1 MTTAAALEAL
11 LREGK
16 LEQALAAAAAA
27 VQAAPRS
34 ADAHNALGVTLA
46 RAGRWEEAARCYRTA
61 LALAPRRGATWSN
74 LGNALTA
81 LGHDSQAIAA
91 QQRSLALQGGDATA
105 LYNLATTL
113 TRAERQAEAIAAYEA
128 ALAAGHPQALW
139 NLARARLA
147 HGDLA
152 GGFRDYECRIA
163 QGMVAD
169 RPRPGVRWDG
179 RPFPGETILL
189 LTEQGFGDTVWILRY
204 LPALRARGGR
214 VVMECKPELAPL
226 VAPLVDE
233 VVAPGTAVA
242 AQWHL
247 HVCSLPLIFAPQVP
261 PLPPLAPEPARVERL
276 RAAVA
281 GPGLKV
287 GIIWS
292 GSVTFGANHWRAA
305 GLGRFLDS
313 FRWPGV
319 RLFSLQKGPPEAE
332 LAAHPLRGAVTDLA
346 PLLRDFAD
354 TAAALSLLDLVI
366 MTDSAVAHLAG
377 AMGRPVWVLLGR
389 APHWLWGTGR
399 EDSPWYPSL
408 RLFRT
413 PPGPLAWDGVFD
425 RAAAALLERATTKA
439 GAAHGECEGE

>member
-1 MTTAAALEAL
+1 MSLQATLESLLAEGRLPEATA
-11 LREGK
+11 R
-16 LEQALAAAAAA
+16 AAAA
-27 VQAAPRS
+27 VQAAPR
-34 ADAHNALGVTLA
+34 DPEAHNALGVVLA
-46 RAGRWEEAARCYRTA
+46 RAGRWAEAGQRYRTA
-61 LALAPRRGATWSN
+61 LALAPGRAAVWSN

-81 LGHDSQAIAA
+81 QGRDAAALAA
-91 QQRSLALQGGDATA
+91 QRRALRLQPGDATI
-105 LYNLATTL
+105 LYNLATSL
-113 TRAERQAEAIAAYEA
+113 TRAGRQAEAIPAYEA
-128 ALAAGHPQALW
+128 AHAAGHPQALW

-147 HGDLA
+147 HGDWA

-169 RPRPGVRWDG
+169 RPRPGARWDG
-179 RPFPGETILL
+179 RPFPEQTLLL

-214 VVMECKPELAPL
+214 VVMECRPELAPL

-233 VVAPGTAVA
+233 VVPPGAAVPA
-242 AQWHL
+242 EWHL
-247 HVCSLPLIFAPQVP
+247 HVCSLPLAFAPEVP
-261 PLPPLAPEPARVERL
+261 PLPPLPPEPARVERL
-276 RAAVA
+276 REAVA
-281 GPGLKV
+281 GPGLRV

-292 GSVTFGANHWRAA
+292 GSVTFGSNHWRAA
-305 GLGRFLDS
+305 PLDRFLDA

-377 AMGRPVWVLLGR
+377 AMNRPVWVLLGR
-389 APHWLWGTGR
+389 APHWLWGEGR
-399 EDSPWYPSL
+399 EDTPWYPSL
-408 RLFRT
+408 RLFRM
-413 PPGPLAWDGVFD
+413 PPGPLEWEGVFD
-425 RAAAALLERATTKA
+425 RAAAALLQRAA
-439 GAAHGECEGE
+439 G

>member
-1 MTTAAALEAL
+1 MTTVAALEAL
-11 LREGK
+11 LREGR
-16 LEQALAAAAAA
+16 LEEAIAAAAAA
-27 VQAAPRS
+27 VKAAPRNP
-34 ADAHNALGVTLA
+34 DAHNALGVTLA
-46 RAGRWEEAARCYRTA
+46 RAERWEEATRCYRTA
-61 LALAPRRGATWSN
+61 LALAPRRGGTWSN

-81 LGHDSQAIAA
+81 LGRDEQAIAA
-91 QQRSLALQGGDATA
+91 QRMSLAIQPGDATA

-128 ALAAGHPQALW
+128 AHAAGHPQALW

-147 HGDLA
+147 HGDWA

-163 QGMVAD
+163 QKMVAD
-169 RPRPGVRWDG
+169 RPRPGQRWDG
-179 RPFPGETILL
+179 RPFPNQTILL

-214 VVMECKPELAPL
+214 VVMECKPELAAL

-233 VVAPGTAVA
+233 VVPPGTAVEA
-242 AQWHL
+242 EWHL
-247 HVCSLPLIFAPQVP
+247 HVCSLPLAFAPQVP

-276 RAAVA
+276 AGRIT

-292 GSVTFGANHWRAA
+292 GSVTFGSNHWRAV
-305 GLGRFLDS
+305 GLGRFLDA

-377 AMGRPVWVLLGR
+377 AMNRPVWVLLGR

-399 EDSPWYPSL
+399 EDNPWYPSL
-408 RLFRT
+408 RLFRM
-413 PPGPLAWDGVFD
+413 PPGPLAWEGVFD
-425 RAAAALLERATTKA
+425 RAGAALLERA
-439 GAAHGECEGE
+439 G

>member
-1 MTTAAALEAL
+1 MTTVAALEAL

-16 LEQALAAAAAA
+16 VTEAVEAAAAAA
-27 VQAAPRS
+27 RAAPRNP
-34 ADAHNALGVTLA
+34 DALNALGVTLA
-46 RAGRWEEAARCYRTA
+46 RAERWEEAVRCYRTA
-61 LALAPRRGATWSN
+61 LALAPRRGSTWSN

-81 LGHDSQAIAA
+81 LGLDAQAIAA
-91 QQRSLALQGGDATA
+91 QRASVALQPGDATA

-128 ALAAGHPQALW
+128 AQAAGHPQALW

-147 HGDLA
+147 HGDWA

-163 QGMVAD
+163 QRMVAD
-169 RPRPGVRWDG
+169 RPRPGARWDG

-233 VVAPGTAVA
+233 VVAPGTAVE

-247 HVCSLPLIFAPQVP
+247 HVCSLPLAFAPQVP

-276 RAAVA
+276 AGRIA

-292 GSVTFGANHWRAA
+292 GSVTFGSNHWRAA
-305 GLGRFLDS
+305 TLDRFLDG

-319 RLFSLQKGPPEAE
+319 RLFSLQKGPPEAA
-332 LAAHPLRGAVTDLA
+332 LARHPLRGAVTDLA

-377 AMGRPVWVLLGR
+377 AMNRPCWVLLGR

-408 RLFRT
+408 RLFRM

-425 RAAAALLERATTKA
+425 RAGAALLERAA
-439 GAAHGECEGE
+439 EG